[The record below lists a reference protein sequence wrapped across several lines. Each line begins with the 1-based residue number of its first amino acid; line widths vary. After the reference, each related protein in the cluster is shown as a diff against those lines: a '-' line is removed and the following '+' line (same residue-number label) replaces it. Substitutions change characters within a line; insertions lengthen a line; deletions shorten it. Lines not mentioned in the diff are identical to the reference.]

1 MGFELEKYK
10 VDDVVTIDKNHTND
24 IQEPEEEDKQFYA
37 SISTSSDALYIISAI
52 VGSVFALFL

>member
-24 IQEPEEEDKQFYA
+24 IQGPEEGDKQFQ
-37 SISTSSDALYIISAI
+37 STATTNT
-52 VGSVFALFL
+52 VF

>member
-24 IQEPEEEDKQFYA
+24 IQGPEEEDKQQQ
-37 SISTSSDALYIISAI
+37 STATTNT
-52 VGSVFALFL
+52 VF